1 MIKENPNIFHN
12 GVRYVDIQPVFPLEE
27 NVLKR
32 SFVAIKK
39 QAWVLGNKNYKDENI
54 DNFDLFEHLSF
65 NLPNSL
71 MAYAIIDNKIQAID
85 KLLGNKFVNINTT
98 IYNHDRTS
106 ILGKPL
112 DIAIKSILSHDD
124 INTAMFLIQQG
135 AFVLDHKKAI
145 NILEEKEKI
154 CVVSNK
160 SMAFRLNILKNYLKL
175 VNNDFSPEYIEKTVS
190 LNQLKLIGNQ
200 SEENNL
206 EQAKNILKNVE
217 KLSQETLDKIKILK
231 TPQEINFFEEK
242 LKSLNLSNDLIKNRN
257 VDSYS
262 LLIENDSTII
272 HYPRKNLQQQFSEK
286 EDWGIFDDL
295 DKLGVHVEPKIKL
308 SENMI
313 RFLFYQGLEEIENL
327 TKNHF
332 NSLDKSKAENL
343 NIELF
348 DKKEDL
354 KTLNQMNVNAYQ
366 NEIKELISKNFED
379 LTAEQKTQR
388 ELQEQEENQITEDK
402 KEKTEEKIEQQLRKK
417 SIFSKIFGF

>member
-54 DNFDLFEHLSF
+54 DDFDLFEHLSF

-145 NILEEKEKI
+145 NILEEKEKV

-175 VNNDFSPEYIEKTVS
+175 VNNDFLPEYIEKTVS

-332 NSLDKSKAENL
+332 NSLDKSKVENL

-388 ELQEQEENQITEDK
+388 DLQEQEEKQITEDK

>member
-54 DNFDLFEHLSF
+54 DDFDLFEHLSF

-145 NILEEKEKI
+145 NILEEKEKV

-175 VNNDFSPEYIEKTVS
+175 VNNDFLPEYIEKTVS

-332 NSLDKSKAENL
+332 NSLNKSKTENL

-388 ELQEQEENQITEDK
+388 DLQEQEEKQITEDK

>member
-54 DNFDLFEHLSF
+54 DDFDLFEHLSF

-145 NILEEKEKI
+145 SILEEKEKV

-332 NSLDKSKAENL
+332 NSLDKSKVENL

-388 ELQEQEENQITEDK
+388 DLQEQEENQITEDE

>member
-12 GVRYVDIQPVFPLEE
+12 GVRYVDIQPIFPLEE

-85 KLLGNKFVNINTT
+85 KLLGNKFVNVNTT

-145 NILEEKEKI
+145 NILEEKEKV
-154 CVVSNK
+154 CVISNK

-200 SEENNL
+200 GEENNL
-206 EQAKNILKNVE
+206 EQARNILKNVE

-332 NSLDKSKAENL
+332 NSLDKSKVENL

-388 ELQEQEENQITEDK
+388 DLQEQEENHITEDK